1 MYKNA
6 LKEDLIRVVEDLDGT
21 VESTDT
27 IAILKTKIENSSTFE
42 SDPDFVETLIQN
54 CIDERVSR
62 NEREVTLEKQKI
74 ELAKLQLAKLEKEV
88 ELQRAKNKAL
98 SLNPAAK
105 VEEKQFETNLEN
117 MIKSIRTLSLPVPT
131 RSENFNLFFQSLERA
146 FLTKKINDEYKSE
159 ILINLLGER
168 AHNVLLYIKEEELND
183 HEKLKSIV
191 LREFQLTPR
200 ECLNSFKNAV
210 KSSGETYIQ
219 FAARSTAN
227 FQYYCS
233 LRKVNSFES
242 LCDLI
247 ISDKLFETLNKETA
261 THIGIREA
269 EDWFRPIDLTKE
281 CDIYISS
288 RSGSHKEI
296 PITYG
301 YTQDPFKNRSQNFKP
316 KIKENYP
323 QYLEREN
330 KNCFIC
336 GDSSHYARDCE
347 KRFKP
352 KEYNDHIHNRI
363 NVNTL
368 KIESEKQNTDECTNL
383 QYVNIFVENQP
394 VTALIDS
401 GYQIP
406 VLNSSL
412 IRVQKPSEEII
423 TLSSCFGEQRMVEVK
438 PINISF
444 NQHST
449 GLCVRTAVSPTLTE
463 EIIIHPSVYSEIKKL
478 GHAKSDVLLNE
489 SGSSLSA
496 DSGVSF
502 PNVSVSNVIE
512 NSSYDLPHVKNFNTR
527 NDLSSLIKDYKCNKI
542 KSTKLKLSI
551 IREKCSDIVLCK
563 KVNGAM
569 KTSSVNFN
577 APSPM
582 ESKYRRFALLRKIF
596 QSWQWKRRKKRN
608 RFEQTSRTLER
619 KISMRST
626 KDQLVKKDVLM
637 PVKHNVFLWNLP
649 DVEVM
654 PSHDGETV

>member
-27 IAILKTKIENSSTFE
+27 IVKLKTKIENSSTFE
-42 SDPDFVETLIQN
+42 SDPDFVKTLIQN

-74 ELAKLQLAKLEKEV
+74 ELAELQLAKLEKEI
-88 ELQRAKNKAL
+88 ELQTAKNKAL

-105 VEEKQFETNLEN
+105 VEDKQFETNIEN
-117 MIKSIRTLSLPVPT
+117 MINSIRTLSLPVPT

-183 HEKLKSIV
+183 YEKLKFIV
-191 LREFQLTPR
+191 LIEFQLTPR

-219 FAARSTAN
+219 FAARLTAN

-269 EDWFRPIDLTKE
+269 EDWFRPIDLAKE

-288 RSGSHKEI
+288 KNGSQ
-296 PITYG
+296 T
-301 YTQDPFKNRSQNFKP
+301 
-316 KIKENYP
+316 
-323 QYLEREN
+323 
-330 KNCFIC
+330 
-336 GDSSHYARDCE
+336 E

-352 KEYNDHIHNRI
+352 KESNDHIHNRI

-368 KIESEKQNTDECTNL
+368 KVESEKQNSDECANL

-401 GYQIP
+401 GCQIP

-412 IRVQKPSEEII
+412 IRVHKPSEEII
-423 TLSSCFGEQRMVEVK
+423 TLSSCFGEQRVVEVK
-438 PINISF
+438 PINISL
-444 NQHST
+444 NQHSP
-449 GLCVRTAVSPTLTE
+449 GLSVRTAISPTLTE

-478 GHAKSDVLLNE
+478 GHAKSDVLLSE
-489 SGSSLSA
+489 SGSSLGVHFNSN
-496 DSGVSF
+496 VSF
-502 PNVSVSNVIE
+502 SNVIE
-512 NSSYDLPHVKNFNTR
+512 NSSNDLPHVKNFNTR

-542 KSTKLKLSI
+542 KSTKLKMNIKLKNDIPVCQRARRLSCSEKLQVNNQIDDWLRQGI
-551 IREKCSDIVLCK
+551 IKESVFDYCSPIVLCK

-582 ESKYRRFALLRKIF
+582 ESKYRRFVLLRKIF
-596 QSWQWKRRKKRN
+596 QPWQWKRRKKRN

-649 DVEVM
+649 DVEEM